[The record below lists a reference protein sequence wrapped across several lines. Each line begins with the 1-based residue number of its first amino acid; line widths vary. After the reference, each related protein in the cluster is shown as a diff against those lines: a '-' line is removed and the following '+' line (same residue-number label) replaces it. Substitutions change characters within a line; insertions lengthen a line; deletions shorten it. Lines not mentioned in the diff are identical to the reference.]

1 VVSCILSTDKTRLT
15 NFAGGKQAWPV
26 YLTIGNIAKDIRRR
40 TNSHASILIGYI
52 PVTKLECYTKATRSK
67 ASADLFHY
75 CMGKIVEPL
84 KKSGY
89 SGIQI
94 GCADGALRL
103 CFPIL
108 AAYIADNPEQCL
120 IACVKNN
127 MCHRCTVETDE
138 RGNFGRG
145 VPRDPERTKL
155 DLDAKAANTT
165 TTTFVSNGLNAVDQ
179 PFWAGLRFTDIFTCL
194 TPDLLH
200 QLHRGVFKDHML
212 KWCQTILGKS
222 EMDARFRAMSDHSA
236 VRYFADGISGLSQ
249 TTGKEHKNMEK
260 VFGAVVFGADK
271 RIDRAAS
278 AMLDFI
284 YLASLSVHTDTSID
298 ALEDAL
304 RRFHADKEVFQELG
318 GRTSE
323 NFDLN
328 KLHSLM
334 HYPES
339 IRSRGALDGY
349 NTEWSERLHI
359 DYAEKGYRASNHIN
373 FTPQMTA
380 WLSRRE
386 KVVFFRRYLE
396 WHGAAE
402 PQDAREAGTAES
414 LKDIA
419 GQDLS
424 ASIQPVTNTTPEATA
439 SSGEVICTRSNT
451 QYIITKLPT
460 APKTVIP
467 VIESQFGCA
476 DFLETVRAFL
486 GSRRVSPDIVNDLHR
501 FDTYSQ
507 VRLRTTSSPLSL
519 QLAPPDET
527 IRADPAIRRMHA
539 NSAFDT
545 VLILPEILGPETSH
559 HDCES
564 KFAPSP
570 PLWLMLWLPRYGG
583 CATADNIQV
592 PRRTTQDC
600 ARFVRIH

>member
-1 VVSCILSTDKTRLT
+1 LT

-26 YLTIGNIAKDIRRR
+26 YLTIGNIAKEIRRR
-40 TNSHASILIGYI
+40 PNSHASILIGYL

-67 ASADLFHY
+67 ATADLFHY

-84 KKSGY
+84 KKSGN
-89 SGIQI
+89 SGIKI

-127 MCHRCTVETDE
+127 TCHRCTTDSKE
-138 RGNFGRG
+138 RGDFVRG
-145 VPRDPERTKL
+145 VPRDPERTQL
-155 DLDAKAANTT
+155 DLAAKAGGTT
-165 TTTFVSNGLNAVDQ
+165 TTTFVSNGLNAVDE

-212 KWCQTILGKS
+212 KWCQTILGKA
-222 EMDARFRAMSDHSA
+222 EMDVRFRAMSDHSA

-260 VFGAVVFGADK
+260 VFQAVVFGADK

-284 YLASLSVHTDTSID
+284 YLASLSIHTDTSIN

-304 RRFHADKEVFQELG
+304 RRFHDDKEVFQELG
-318 GRTSE
+318 GRTAE

-359 DYAEKGYRASNHIN
+359 DYAKKGYRASNHIN

-380 WLSRRE
+380 WLTRRE

-396 WHGAAE
+396 WHGTVV
-402 PQDAREAGTAES
+402 PQDAREAGTAEK
-414 LKDIA
+414 LA
-419 GQDLS
+419 NMEVE
-424 ASIQPVTNTTPEATA
+424 ASTVSVQPVADATPQATV
-439 SSGEVICTRSNT
+439 SSGEIICTRANT
-451 QYIITKLPT
+451 RYIITKSPAAL
-460 APKTVIP
+460 KTVIA
-467 VIESQFGCA
+467 VIESRFGCT
-476 DFLETVRAFL
+476 DFLETVQAFL
-486 GSRRVSPDIVNDLHR
+486 LSQGNSPNIVNTLDR
-501 FDTYSQ
+501 FDVYTQ
-507 VRLRTTSSPLSL
+507 VRLQTLPGQLSL
-519 QLAPPDET
+519 QLVPPDET
-527 IRADPAIRRMHA
+527 IRADPTIRRMHTS
-539 NSAFDT
+539 SAFDT
-545 VLILPEILGPETSH
+545 VLVVPEVSGLGTGHNDGESNLPCSLGLSN
-559 HDCES
+559 
-564 KFAPSP
+564 
-570 PLWLMLWLPRYGG
+570 PLSLQK
-583 CATADNIQV
+583 C
-592 PRRTTQDC
+592 
-600 ARFVRIH
+600 